1 MRYRLFC
8 RYTHFNFSA
17 IFLTL
22 FIVFINI
29 HKFVNWICIL
39 DFCVKVLLV
48 RGHRDSRA
56 TLMPIYGDLCQI
68 KLKGITN
75 ENRLVTHLGF
85 TSGRHNDVIKKASI
99 VLVQFA
105 RYVHCKLW
113 RSRFS
118 CILFANFSRN
128 IPIYN
133 LRGLVI

>member
-1 MRYRLFC
+1 MSVVEMSEHRHNHDDRL
-8 RYTHFNFSA
+8 YDNNQ
-17 IFLTL
+17 I
-22 FIVFINI
+22 
-29 HKFVNWICIL
+29 
-39 DFCVKVLLV
+39 LV

-56 TLMPIYGDLCQI
+56 TLMPIYSDLCQI
-68 KLKGITN
+68 KLKGITY
-75 ENRLVTHLGF
+75 ENHLVTHLGF
-85 TSGRHNDVIKKASI
+85 TSGRHNDVIKKASF

-133 LRGLVI
+133 LRGLIIQI